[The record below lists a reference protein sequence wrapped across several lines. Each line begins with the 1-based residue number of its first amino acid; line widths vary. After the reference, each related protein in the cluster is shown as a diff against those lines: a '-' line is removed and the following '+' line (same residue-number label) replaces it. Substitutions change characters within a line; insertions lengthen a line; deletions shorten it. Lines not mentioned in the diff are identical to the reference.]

1 MSSGVIALSSVLVDM
16 KGLRITLAPL
26 ISQLCTGSRQAAA
39 ALVFSCHA
47 RCEQQDPDL
56 GQSADQ
62 SEIILSVSKTRALIQ
77 FAAVILNG
85 FDGRGCL
92 PTISMCWS
100 LCMALFTSCH
110 RTAQQFP
117 FVSIDILSPSQ
128 KNKTPYFAL
137 HMETFST
144 DRFMLL
150 YLALTHTFQ
159 NRA

>member
-62 SEIILSVSKTRALIQ
+62 SEII
-77 FAAVILNG
+77 
-85 FDGRGCL
+85 
-92 PTISMCWS
+92 
-100 LCMALFTSCH
+100 
-110 RTAQQFP
+110 
-117 FVSIDILSPSQ
+117 
-128 KNKTPYFAL
+128 
-137 HMETFST
+137 
-144 DRFMLL
+144 
-150 YLALTHTFQ
+150 
-159 NRA
+159 